1 MPNNRLSVLF
11 DRKPRHSK
19 STSDLSEAIVPEFDN
34 YQPQWRTPK
43 KRKSKEAL
51 TVLQE
56 YNFKP
61 LPPPPPKT
69 VPKIV
74 PKTVAQTVPQKQ
86 LPRAPSQQRAS
97 TTPLMH
103 PPDELFL
110 RMIRRRSLDARL
122 EELRIEQEQHRRQQQ
137 QLSQRHDPELDMRL
151 AFASAIPPIYFDLP
165 PEYASP
171 DNYSQPAI
179 PPRHPGREKRN
190 TSPRASSKARNDEL
204 FLHDPLNVEID
215 ATIAQYASI
224 SITEP
229 TPTDSPRESATLVS
243 PINDIDHMYLERR
256 KQRKT
261 QERKKVS

>member
-1 MPNNRLSVLF
+1 MPNNRLSVFF

-19 STSDLSEAIVPEFDN
+19 STSDLSEAFVPGFEHHE
-34 YQPQWRTPK
+34 PQWRTPK
-43 KRKSKEAL
+43 KRKSKESL

-61 LPPPPPKT
+61 LPPPP
-69 VPKIV
+69 
-74 PKTVAQTVPQKQ
+74 QTVPQVHP
-86 LPRAPSQQRAS
+86 PRPPSQHRAS

-122 EELRIEQEQHRRQQQ
+122 EELRIEEEQHHRRQLQHH
-137 QLSQRHDPELDMRL
+137 QRHDTELDMRL

-171 DNYSQPAI
+171 EKYSQPTI
-179 PPRHPGREKRN
+179 PPRHPGREK
-190 TSPRASSKARNDEL
+190 TKPSPRAASKTRGDRP
-204 FLHDPLNVEID
+204 FLYDPLNVEID
-215 ATIAQYASI
+215 ATIAQYTSI
-224 SITEP
+224 RVTEP
-229 TPTDSPRESATLVS
+229 TPTDSPRESATMVS

-256 KQRKT
+256 RQRKM
-261 QERKKVS
+261 QERLATS